1 MTAGAETALAGLQR
15 DFQDYL
21 LGRPHEMLARVR
33 STAKADAATLLDVYG
48 AAYVLRLVEVLEND
62 FPGLRAWIGPERFDA
77 LARAYIAAHPSD
89 HANARWFGRHLPG
102 FVRQAAPWSGECAIR
117 DLAALDWAVGEA
129 FDAAESDLVTFADM
143 AGQPPEAWPGLR
155 FAVVPS
161 VRRLDLK
168 TNADAI
174 RRAATAGEA
183 LPEIEPAP
191 RALAV
196 WRRGLE
202 TEILDLEPDAL
213 VAFDALAAGEPFARI
228 CERLG
233 DFHPEEMAAVR
244 AAGLL
249 RAWIELDLIAVVTAE
264 G

>member
-1 MTAGAETALAGLQR
+1 MTALDELQR

-21 LGRPHEMLARVR
+21 LGRPHDMLARVR
-33 STAKADAATLLDVYG
+33 ATAKADAATLLDVYG
-48 AAYVLRLVEVLEND
+48 AAYVLRLIEVLEND
-62 FPGLRAWIGPERFDA
+62 FPGLRAWTGPERFDA

-89 HANARWFGRHLPG
+89 HPNARWFGRHMPG
-102 FVRQAAPWSGECAIR
+102 FLRQTAPWADEAAVI

-129 FDAAESDLVTFADM
+129 FDAAESDLVTFADL
-143 AGQPPEAWPGLR
+143 AGQPPEAWPVLR

-161 VRRLDLK
+161 VRRLDLA

-174 RRAATAGEA
+174 RSAATAGEP
-183 LPEIEPAP
+183 LPGLEASARP
-191 RALAV
+191 LVV

-202 TEILDLEPDAL
+202 TEMLGLEPDAMA
-213 VAFDALAAGEPFARI
+213 AFDALAAGEPFARI

-233 DFHPEEMAAVR
+233 EFHPEETAALR

-249 RAWIELDLIAVVTAE
+249 RAWIELDLIAAVTTAE
-264 G
+264 A